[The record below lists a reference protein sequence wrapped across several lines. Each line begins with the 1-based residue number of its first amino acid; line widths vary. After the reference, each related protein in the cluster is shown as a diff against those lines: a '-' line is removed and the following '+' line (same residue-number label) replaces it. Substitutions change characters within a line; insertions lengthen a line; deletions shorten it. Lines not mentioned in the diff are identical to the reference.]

1 MTIMDDA
8 RAAPPA
14 HRPYYIPASVDYG
27 ALPEAIKVA
36 FTAIIEP
43 AYRELVLG
51 ATGALAR
58 SAGVSLHFLLCL
70 EVLDQ
75 FSIGHT
81 LDFTGGPSDSGS
93 VDRDRLIARHLRLL
107 GSKNQAANFVL
118 RLEAVRRGQDP
129 AASGGQI

>member
-1 MTIMDDA
+1 MDDA

-27 ALPEAIKVA
+27 ALPEAVKVA
-36 FTAIIEP
+36 FAAIIEP

-51 ATGALAR
+51 ASGALAR

-75 FSIGHT
+75 FAIGHT
-81 LDFTGGPSDSGS
+81 LNFMGGPSDSGS
-93 VDRDRLIARHLRLL
+93 VDRDHLIARHLRLL
-107 GSKNQAANFVL
+107 GSKNQAANFLL
-118 RLEAVRRGQDP
+118 RLDAARRGQDP
-129 AASGGQI
+129 AASGSHI